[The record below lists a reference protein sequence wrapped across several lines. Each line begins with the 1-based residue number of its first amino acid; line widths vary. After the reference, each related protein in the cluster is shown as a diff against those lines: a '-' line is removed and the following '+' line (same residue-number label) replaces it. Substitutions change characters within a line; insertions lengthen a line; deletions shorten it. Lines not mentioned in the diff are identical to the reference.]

1 MMEESRAPLEDVLVE
16 LLQCDPRATFM
27 VELPTDQTCS
37 STVAFANAV
46 LTADQPLYRAVQH
59 VVASHD
65 GQFWRWIVDGTA
77 ASGSAKDITAANNT
91 TNFRNGTHGNTNS
104 SSAPSSTLYLDS
116 YWTRSVYR
124 HRYVIVGRNE
134 QRPPPSTPPHPHM
147 PPPRERSHTLLQT
160 DAQATATEIQDPALQ
175 DFSVPSLTSSEQEEP
190 FVFTI
195 NSFDWSATPLG
206 PMATWPPHLTQ
217 TFNQVLAD
225 SRPIAIYWGPQLTVL
240 YNEAFSKLC
249 GVRHPSLL
257 GRSVEDAWPDVG
269 EKLRQTMQR
278 SASKRRALL
287 EEDWRFFVEKADG
300 SLEETHLNWS
310 VVPIMP
316 DNLQDNVGFLQPV
329 NDTTSMRLWERRM
342 KMLIDMGESLVM
354 ARDTESYWRKTI
366 ESFEACN
373 PAYDVPLVV
382 LYSVQAEEK
391 ELHPNSETWHRLGL
405 QDGRSV
411 CHLEGSLG
419 VPRGHPLAPQR
430 LDLHDGTDG
439 LSAAFRE
446 AIKANTPTVLS
457 TRDGSLPKHLL
468 DGVHWRGFQDPCHE
482 AIVYPIRPTKDEPV
496 MGILVLGLNP
506 RRPYDHD
513 YQQFISLLGQ
523 KLTTTLA
530 STVLLEEE
538 TRRHRNVAEQAAY
551 DRARLKEK
559 LAFQTREANDWVS
572 KFQAVAELSPV
583 GMCFGDLKGEITFAN
598 EAWYLITGLP
608 KTDFTHAAFLSRVL
622 EEDRPIVSR
631 AYDELEKTGSVALEF
646 RVYRDDD
653 SPLQPPIGSSP
664 AFEKAG
670 LDFAGEAQN
679 ERYISAALKAE
690 TAEDGTV
697 LRVLSC
703 MTDVTMH
710 KKAAYEAIRRA
721 SQADNLK
728 KMADSATVGMYEMTS
743 DGRLIWA
750 NSMFFEMCGL
760 EKVKDLTQ
768 MDLKPFETCVVEE
781 DLHLLHQTLEKLTA
795 KGKKCST
802 EIRFNTPYTEEDSAG
817 NKIVAPRCMLALFR
831 PVKTAEGGFESF
843 TGCLVDMTLQRR
855 QFEMERQHKD
865 EAIESKRQQE
875 HFIDM
880 TSHEM
885 RNPLSAIVQCAD
897 SVVASNSKMQELAC
911 TPEAAMAN
919 WMAILQ
925 LAQNCIDNA
934 ETIDICAQHQRH
946 IVDDILTM
954 SKMDSDLLTIS
965 PATVDPKLVAKES
978 LKMFEVEARRVD
990 INLSMTVDP
999 GYYALNIEFLDLDP
1013 SRLRQVLINLLT
1025 NALKFTKTQATRNV
1039 SITLSA
1045 SKERPTDAT
1054 SSVQYIPQAMDGP
1067 KPATSSIITWPDAE
1081 VMYLIFEVKDTG
1093 QGLTAAEKASLFQRF
1108 VQASPK
1114 THVKYGGSG
1123 LGLFISKRLTEML
1136 GGQIGVAS
1144 QPGRGSTFAFY
1155 VAATIPG
1162 EEALNEARLTAKTVE
1177 LSAQT
1182 PTAGFHDSKSPLGG
1196 SPRALAASSPDTL
1209 IKGVLIVEDNLIN
1222 QQITR
1227 RGLLDKGYNVE
1238 VANHGLEA
1246 LEKLKS
1252 TDRMQGDFPLGVVM
1266 MDMEMPIQDGLTC
1279 TRTIRQMEKDGEI
1292 KGPKIPIIAVSANA
1306 RTEQIQEAMEAG
1318 CDDVLVKPYKIP
1330 ELTKVMHKVAK
1341 RLDLEEGLRLEEE
1354 KKHQPA

>member
-1 MMEESRAPLEDVLVE
+1 MEESRAALEDVLVE
-16 LLQCDPRATFM
+16 LLQCDPRATF
-27 VELPTDQTCS
+27 VVDLSTGSATRS
-37 STVAFANAV
+37 SLCFANAV
-46 LTADQPLYRAVQH
+46 LTADTALYRTVVQA
-59 VVASHD
+59 VASHH
-65 GQFWRWIVDGTA
+65 GKFWRWIVDGTTGPGGDPGTYMNNG
-77 ASGSAKDITAANNT
+77 SGVTNNSALFMDA
-91 TNFRNGTHGNTNS
+91 
-104 SSAPSSTLYLDS
+104 

-124 HRYVIVGRNE
+124 RRYVIVGCNE
-134 QRPPPSTPPHPHM
+134 QRQPPTTRPHTHM
-147 PPPRERSHTLLQT
+147 PRDGSHALLRP
-160 DAQATATEIQDPALQ
+160 DAQADNHDSLSA
-175 DFSVPSLTSSEQEEP
+175 DFAVPSLTFDDQEEP
-190 FVFTI
+190 EEPYVLTI
-195 NSFDWSATPLG
+195 NSLDWSTTPLG
-206 PMATWPPHLTQ
+206 PMASWPAHLTQ

-225 SRPIAIYWGPQLTVL
+225 SRPMAIYWGPELTIL

-249 GVRHPSLL
+249 GAKHPGLL
-257 GRSVEDAWPDVG
+257 GQAVVDAWPDVG
-269 EKLRQTMQR
+269 QRIRQMMQGS
-278 SASKRRALL
+278 SAPQRRALM
-287 EEDWRFFVEKADG
+287 EEDWCFFVEQADG
-300 SLEETHLNWS
+300 SLEETYLKWS
-310 VVPIMP
+310 IVPIMP
-316 DNLQDNVGFLQPV
+316 HSKGNVGFLQPV
-329 NDTTSMRLWERRM
+329 QDTTSMRLWERRM
-342 KMLIDMGESLVM
+342 KMLIDIGETLVM
-354 ARDTESYWRKTI
+354 ARDTKSYWRKAI
-366 ESFEACN
+366 EAFEACA
-373 PAYDVPLVV
+373 PSYDVPLLI
-382 LYSVQAEEK
+382 LYSVHEDKDVMFEPATR
-391 ELHPNSETWHRLGL
+391 HSEGHHR
-405 QDGRSV
+405 V

-419 VPRGHPLAPQR
+419 VPEGHPLIPER
-430 LDLHDGTDG
+430 LALHDDENGM
-439 LSAAFRE
+439 SVAFRS
-446 AIKANTPTVLS
+446 AIKAHAPTVLS

-468 DGVHWRGFQDPCHE
+468 EGLHWRGFQDPCHQ
-482 AIVYPIRPTKDEPV
+482 AIIYPIRPTRDEPV
-496 MGILVLGLNP
+496 MGILVLALNP
-506 RRPYDHD
+506 RRPYDLE
-513 YQQFISLLGQ
+513 YQQFVSLLGQ
-523 KLTTTLA
+523 KLTATLA

-538 TRRHRNVAEQAAY
+538 ARRHRNIAEQAAY
-551 DRARLKEK
+551 DRAKLKEK
-559 LAFQTREANDWVS
+559 LAFQTKEANEWVS
-572 KFQAVAELSPV
+572 KFQAVAELTPM
-583 GMCFGDLKGEITFAN
+583 GMCFGNPLGEITFTN
-598 EAWYLITGLP
+598 DAWHLITGVP
-608 KTDFTHAAFLSRVL
+608 KSDHITHSAFMARVID
-622 EEDRPIVSR
+622 EDRPSVSR
-631 AYDELEKTGSVALEF
+631 AYSELGRTGAATMEF
-646 RVYRDDD
+646 RVHRDDD
-653 SPLQPPIGSSP
+653 SPLQPSIGSSP
-664 AFEKAG
+664 ALEKAA
-670 LDFAGEAQN
+670 LEFAGEPPG

-690 TAEDGTV
+690 TADDGTV

-703 MTDVTMH
+703 MTDVTLH
-710 KKAAYEAIRRA
+710 KKASYEAIRRA

-760 EKVKDLTQ
+760 EKMKDLTQ
-768 MDLKPFETCVVEE
+768 MDVKPFETCVVEE
-781 DLHLLHQTLEKLTA
+781 DLHLLHQTLEKLMA

-802 EIRFNTPYTEEDSAG
+802 EIRFNTPYTEEDGVG
-817 NKIVAPRCMLALFR
+817 NKIYAPRCMLALFR
-831 PVKTAEGGFESF
+831 PVKTAEGGFETF

-911 TPEAAMAN
+911 SPEAATSHWAE
-919 WMAILQ
+919 ILQ

-965 PATVDPKLVAKES
+965 PTTVDPKLVAKES

-990 INLSMTVDP
+990 INLSMKVDP
-999 GYYALNIEFLDLDP
+999 GYYGLDIDFLDLDP

-1054 SSVQYIPQAMDGP
+1054 SSVQYIPQALDTLKLANQTGDV
-1067 KPATSSIITWPDAE
+1067 I
-1081 VMYLIFEVKDTG
+1081 YLIFEVKDTG

-1155 VAATIPG
+1155 VAATVPG
-1162 EEALNEARLTAKTVE
+1162 EEALNEARATAKTADPG
-1177 LSAQT
+1177 AQP
-1182 PTAGFHDSKSPLGG
+1182 PTGFHDSKSPLSG
-1196 SPRALAASSPDTL
+1196 SPRALPATSPDSL

-1252 TDRMQGDFPLGVVM
+1252 TDRVQGDFPLGVVM

-1279 TRTIRQMEKDGEI
+1279 TRTIRQWEKDGTI

-1306 RTEQIQEAMEAG
+1306 RTEQIQEAKAAG

-1330 ELTKVMHKVAK
+1330 ELIKVMHKVAK
-1341 RLDLEEGLRLEEE
+1341 RLDTEEGLRLESERE
-1354 KKHQPA
+1354 ADGEHR